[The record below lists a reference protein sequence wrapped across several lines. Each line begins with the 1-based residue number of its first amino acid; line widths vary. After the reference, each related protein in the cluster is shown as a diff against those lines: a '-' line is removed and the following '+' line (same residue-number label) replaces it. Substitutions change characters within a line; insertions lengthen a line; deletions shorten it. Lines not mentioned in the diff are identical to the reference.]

1 MNYKTICH
9 AIMLAA
15 LVVTPANAMYS
26 SAEVKPAVDGQL
38 DNNIKSIQTALKL
51 AQAGEWDLA
60 AYALLHGSKQV
71 PNRMWLYLEY
81 FPETIHYAASSLGQ
95 LVPFPQRE
103 QLFPGK
109 RLLQSLLGQKPQSPS
124 SDIKPALDWQFLN
137 DRISVEMA
145 VRYAQYERW
154 HEAARSLVSG
164 QKQSPD
170 KMIMYLY
177 YFPEAIKYAAYLTGE
192 TLRAPDDPPPPETP
206 AATPK
211 LASPPETPAALP
223 KLPPPPETP
232 AATPKLPPPP
242 ETPAAMPKLASP
254 PVTPAATPKLPP
266 LVCVRDSETKQIH
279 CGELIP

>member
-1 MNYKTICH
+1 MNYRTICH

-15 LVVTPANAMYS
+15 LVVTPSNAMYS
-26 SAEVKPAVDGQL
+26 SAEVKPALDGQL
-38 DNNIKSIQTALKL
+38 DNNIKSIQTAVRL

-71 PNRMWLYLEY
+71 PNRMWLYLKY

-103 QLFPGK
+103 QSFSVK
-109 RLLQSLLGQKPQSPS
+109 RLLQSLLGQKPQSPA

-137 DRISVEMA
+137 DRSSVEMA
-145 VRYAQYERW
+145 VRYAQDDRW
-154 HEAARSLVSG
+154 DEAARSLVSG
-164 QKQSPD
+164 QKQSAD

-177 YFPEAIKYAAYLTGE
+177 YFPEAIKYAASLTKE
-192 TLRAPDDPPPPETP
+192 PLRAPDDDPPPPEAP
-206 AATPK
+206 A
-211 LASPPETPAALP
+211 
-223 KLPPPPETP
+223 
-232 AATPKLPPPP
+232 
-242 ETPAAMPKLASP
+242 
-254 PVTPAATPKLPP
+254 VTTKLPP